1 MVEFWYLYRWKVINV
16 LSCSFNVTLEE
27 NHSRNV
33 SWEDCLFT
41 ALPSLKYDEQQLKI
55 PHLMS
60 CHMTACRPARTFLCI
75 SICSACDLQQLNQFL
90 YIWLSP
96 KSPTCSINQFLCT
109 TCRISRSLNFSS
121 VQACVHRDIKLV
133 LMIKW
138 K

>member
-1 MVEFWYLYRWKVINV
+1 MGEFWYLYKWKVINA

-41 ALPSLKYDEQQLKI
+41 ALPSLKYDEQQLKR
-55 PHLMS
+55 PH
-60 CHMTACRPARTFLCI
+60 CHRPAHTFLFI

-96 KSPTCSINQFLCT
+96 KSHTCSINQFLCT
-109 TCRISRSLNFSS
+109 TCRINLIFKLFICTSMCS
-121 VQACVHRDIKLV
+121 VVHPDIKLV